1 MQPHFPYYIRLLQK
15 KIMAFKIKFGTDG
28 WRGIIAKEFT
38 NDNVARVA
46 DATAR
51 WIKQTNPQ
59 GSVVIG
65 YDCRFGGYL
74 FCQTAIN
81 VLVQHGLLVHF
92 DQHFVSTP
100 MISLGVK
107 ALSADIGIVLTASHN
122 PPTYNGYKLKGPH
135 GGPLLVK
142 YIDEIEALIP
152 EAHLITEKT
161 VDELVAEGKVKLVD
175 LETMYYEH
183 VKNYFDLDAINES
196 GFVVGYDAM
205 FGAGQSILPRL
216 LPEADLMHCDYNPSF
231 YGQAPEPIAKN
242 LKEFENYIKQT
253 KHIDFGLCTDGD
265 ADRIGV
271 YDGKG
276 NFIDAHHI
284 ILMLIYV
291 LKTYKG
297 LDGKVVI
304 AFSVSDKVKKLCD
317 HLQIPY
323 EVTKIGF
330 KYICEK
336 MITEDVLVGGE
347 ESGGIAVKGNIP
359 ERDGIW
365 DGLVLIEYL
374 ATNQMTVVDLIQ
386 EIYEIVGPFAYNR
399 LDLHLKEEKKQEIV
413 ANCNNNFY
421 QDFDGLKVERVENID
436 GYKYHF
442 ANEECIMIRASGT
455 EPVLRVYGEAIN
467 HDRVNEILEKVRGV
481 LLGA

>member
-1 MQPHFPYYIRLLQK
+1 MPV
-15 KIMAFKIKFGTDG
+15 KIKFGTDG
-28 WRGIIAKEFT
+28 WRGIIAKDFT

-46 DATAR
+46 QATAQ
-51 WIKQTNPQ
+51 WIKKNNPS
-59 GSVVIG
+59 GSVVVG

-81 VLVQHGLLVHF
+81 VFVQNGLKVHF

-100 MISLGVK
+100 MISLAANK
-107 ALSADIGIVLTASHN
+107 LNCDLGIILTASHN

-135 GGPLLVK
+135 GGPLLVR
-142 YIDEIEALIP
+142 YIDEIEAMIP
-152 EAHLITEKT
+152 EEHSIAEQTI
-161 VDELVAEGKVKLVD
+161 DELVKEGKVALVD
-175 LETMYYEH
+175 LEEMYYNH
-183 VKNYFDLDAINES
+183 VAEYFDLDAINEAE
-196 GFVVGYDAM
+196 FVVGYDAM
-205 FGAGQSILPRL
+205 YGAGQSILPRI
-216 LPEADLMHCDYNPSF
+216 LPQADLMHCDYNPGF

-242 LKEFENYIKQT
+242 LKEFESYIKQT
-253 KHIDFGLCTDGD
+253 KHVDFGLCTDGD

-291 LKTYKG
+291 LKEFKG

-304 AFSVSDKVKKLCD
+304 AFSVSDKVKKLCK
-317 HLQIPY
+317 HFGLEY

-330 KYICEK
+330 KHICEK

-374 ATNQMTVVDLIQ
+374 ALQGITVADLIND
-386 EIYEIVGPFAYNR
+386 IYDIVGKFAYNR
-399 LDLHLKEEKKQEIV
+399 LDLHLKEEQKLRIV
-413 ANCNNNFY
+413 DACKNGEYKVFG
-421 QDFDGLKVERVENID
+421 DLTVERVEDID

-442 ANEECIMIRASGT
+442 ANEECVMIRASGT
-455 EPVLRVYGEAIN
+455 EPVLRVYGEAATPE
-467 HDRVNEILEKVRGV
+467 RVNEILETVRKALVG
-481 LLGA
+481 